1 MSQDVDNQY
10 IARTNAVAGCFSMF
24 LLMFGLTFTPL
35 FFPAS
40 QVLLAKGLLF
50 PLLFMLEFVVLVPL
64 YYFFFRKRD
73 GLGKGIF
80 SVRWFTFLFVGLLI
94 IQLILP
100 WFLGL
105 RQTEAWVTS
114 QVSLNS
120 YALWLSTL
128 TLVFIAPVY
137 EEIVFRGCLFNA
149 FQYWFNNKTWLSSV
163 VVSVI
168 FAVMHTQY
176 VDLRTLLMLF
186 LVSQVLILARLKSNG
201 LLMPITLHIAM
212 NGTVIALQM
221 AAQTL

>member
-50 PLLFMLEFVVLVPL
+50 PLLFLLEFVVLVPL

-80 SVRWFTFLFVGLLI
+80 SVRRFTFLFVGLLI

-128 TLVFIAPVY
+128 TLIFIAPVY

>member
-10 IARTNAVAGCFSMF
+10 IARTKAVAGCFSMF

-40 QVLLAKGLLF
+40 QELLAKGLLF
-50 PLLFMLEFVVLVPL
+50 PLLFMLEFIVLVPL
-64 YYFFFRKRD
+64 YYFFFRKRE

-80 SVRWFTFLFVGLLI
+80 NARLFGILFAALLF

-100 WFLGL
+100 WLIGL

-114 QVSLNS
+114 QISLNN

-128 TLVFIAPVY
+128 TLIFFAPVY

-163 VVSVI
+163 VVSII

-201 LLMPITLHIAM
+201 LLMPMTLHIVM
-212 NGTVIALQM
+212 NGTVIVLQM
-221 AAQTL
+221 AASS

>member
-10 IARTNAVAGCFSMF
+10 IARTKAVAGCFSMF

-35 FFPAS
+35 FYPAS
-40 QVLLAKGLLF
+40 QELLAKGFLF
-50 PLLFMLEFVVLVPL
+50 PLLFVLEFVVLVPL
-64 YYFFFRKRD
+64 YYFFFRKRE

-80 SVRWFTFLFVGLLI
+80 NARWFGILFAALLF

-100 WFLGL
+100 WLIGL

-114 QVSLNS
+114 QRSLNN

-128 TLVFIAPVY
+128 TLIFFAPVY

-163 VVSVI
+163 VVSII

-201 LLMPITLHIAM
+201 LLMPMTLHIVM
-212 NGTVIALQM
+212 NGTVIVLQM
-221 AAQTL
+221 AASS